1 VGKVKP
7 EKRSK
12 VVSKAV
18 GGPSPPWASVAPG
31 EGEVEGGGEGGE
43 VEGGGEGGED
53 KESDVGTNGTAAGWP

>member
-43 VEGGGEGGED
+43 D